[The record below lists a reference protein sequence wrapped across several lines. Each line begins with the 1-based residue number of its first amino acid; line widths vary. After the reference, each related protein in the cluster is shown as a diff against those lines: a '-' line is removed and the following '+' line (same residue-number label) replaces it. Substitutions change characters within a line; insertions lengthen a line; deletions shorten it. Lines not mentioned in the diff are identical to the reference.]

1 MVRNTKYR
9 DLREDF
15 GPIGY
20 FPDTQDANPR
30 AVSLPARARARP
42 ARPSSPAISDAARAM
57 HPRMLVSFRVLDE
70 QIRGS
75 LVRERLMATLS
86 GFFGALAGLLAAI
99 GLYGVLSYLVARR
112 RFEIGL
118 RMALGA
124 DRSRVLR
131 MILGESSVL
140 VAAGLVLGV
149 ALALLTTRWSAA
161 LLFGL
166 QPTDARLLA
175 AAAAGLVLV
184 AALASLIPARRA
196 SLVSPTQALRND

>member
-1 MVRNTKYR
+1 
-9 DLREDF
+9 
-15 GPIGY
+15 
-20 FPDTQDANPR
+20 
-30 AVSLPARARARP
+30 
-42 ARPSSPAISDAARAM
+42 
-57 HPRMLVSFRVLDE
+57 MLVSFRVLDE

-140 VAAGLVLGV
+140 VGAGLVLGV

-166 QPTDARLLA
+166 QPHRRA
-175 AAAAGLVLV
+175 AARGGRRR
-184 AALASLIPARRA
+184 SGPGRRA
-196 SLVSPTQALRND
+196 RESHPRPPRLARQSDTGVAQRVKERLETGSAGVVP